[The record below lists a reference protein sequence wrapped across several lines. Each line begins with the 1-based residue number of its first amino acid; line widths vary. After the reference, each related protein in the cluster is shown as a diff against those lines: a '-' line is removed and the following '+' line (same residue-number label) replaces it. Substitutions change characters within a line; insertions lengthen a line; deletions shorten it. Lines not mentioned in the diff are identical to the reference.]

1 MGQLRLLGEPAGSD
15 DHATLAN
22 LAFPQAGHT
31 GFVAAAGLAGGQT
44 IIGGTAA
51 SENLSLQSTA
61 HAARGYVRAQ
71 DDLQL
76 LSNIIRD
83 AAGVER
89 LKLATA
95 SPHLTLYGDA
105 LIYQKRLA
113 AGPSAGAIATDAAV
127 LAKGTAGVG
136 QAGLKIEQGLTLTV
150 PATESWGLGGTV
162 NYGAN
167 ASLVAGLYFQAYW
180 TGSPGQVLTDL
191 AAISAFWYNAGYTGS
206 TLTNA
211 KGLWI
216 KRPGAMGGRLRPT
229 NCAGVYVDPLMSVI
243 GSGNPTLIEGIHLED
258 PSGALGTPATVI
270 GLKINDIGAGTN
282 RYLLELGP
290 ATPNLRLMASA
301 PAADLSQL
309 WLAVNNGAVVLRQVA
324 IGAADSGGAGYRT
337 LRILN

>member
-1 MGQLRLLGEPAGSD
+1 MGQLRLLGEPPAND
-15 DHATLAN
+15 DHAALVN
-22 LAFPQAGHT
+22 LAFPPAGHT
-31 GFVAAAGLAGGQT
+31 GFVAAGGLAGGQT
-44 IIGGTAA
+44 IIGGAA
-51 SENLSLQSTA
+51 PGEHLTLQSTA
-61 HAARGYVRAQ
+61 HAARGHVRAQ

-95 SPHLTLYGDA
+95 SPHLTLTGDA
-105 LIYQKRLA
+105 LIKQSRA
-113 AGPSAGAIATDAAV
+113 AIGPGATAIGSDAAV

-162 NYGAN
+162 NYGLN

-180 TGSPGQVLTDL
+180 TGSPGQILTDL

-216 KRPGAMGGRLRPT
+216 KRPGALGGRIRPT
-229 NCAGVYVDPLMSVI
+229 NAYGVYVDPLMSVV
-243 GSGNPTLIEGIHLED
+243 GTGNPTLIEAIHVDD
-258 PSGALGTPATVI
+258 PSGPLGTPATVV

-290 ATPNLRLMASA
+290 ATPYLRLVGGAAPGANLTNLYLSEGAA
-301 PAADLSQL
+301 PA
-309 WLAVNNGAVVLRQVA
+309 
-324 IGAADSGGAGYRT
+324 T
-337 LRILN
+337 LRRVQWKDYSALVAGDRVMVLV